1 MTIRRWITLEPLAAG
16 GDAALLL
23 MRASVGAFLVWG
35 VWDNIT
41 SAEHM
46 GRFVS
51 FLKQYGFV
59 YPELLAPFDVTVQF
73 LCGLGFILG
82 FLTRWAGFV
91 CAVNFLVAIVMVDH
105 HAGVRGAYPA
115 WSLVAIGLVLATVG
129 PGRFALDRALARR
142 EFRPSAG

>member
-1 MTIRRWITLEPLAAG
+1 MNLLAAG

-59 YPELLAPFDVTVQF
+59 YPELRAVRRGRSVPVRP
-73 LCGLGFILG
+73 GLHSGLPRRRRLRLRG
-82 FLTRWAGFV
+82 QLPGGHRDGGPSRRRPRRLSG
-91 CAVNFLVAIVMVDH
+91 LV
-105 HAGVRGAYPA
+105 
-115 WSLVAIGLVLATVG
+115 LVAIGLVLATVG